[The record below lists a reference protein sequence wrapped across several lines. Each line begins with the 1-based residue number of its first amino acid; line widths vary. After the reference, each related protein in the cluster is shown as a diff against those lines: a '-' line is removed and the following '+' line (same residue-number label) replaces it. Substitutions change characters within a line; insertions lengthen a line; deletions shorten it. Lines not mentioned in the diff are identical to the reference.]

1 MFIGIGTVVNG
12 AAVIIGGILG
22 IIFKKAL
29 KTRMQETMM
38 KAMGLSVIFIGAFGA
53 LNRFSEISGTE
64 KETLHIVLM
73 VIALGLGAL
82 FGELINIQDKTEKFG
97 AWLKEKTKSQ
107 SDNSFI
113 DGFVY
118 ASLTVCI
125 GAMAVIGPIEDALL
139 NNPSTLF
146 TKAILDFVIIMVMA
160 SSLGKGAIF
169 SALPLIAF
177 QGSVTVLAKVIE
189 PLLSDLAV
197 TNISF
202 IGSMLIFCVG
212 VNLFSDKQVVRVA
225 NILPAL
231 IFIVLF
237 SIIPV

>member
-1 MFIGIGTVVNG
+1 MFVGVGTVVNS
-12 AAVIIGGILG
+12 AAVIIGGIIGL
-22 IIFKKAL
+22 IFKKAL
-29 KTRMQETMM
+29 KDRMQETMM
-38 KAMGLSVIFIGAFGA
+38 KAMGLAVIFIGASGA
-53 LNRFSEISGTE
+53 LGRFTEISGTE
-64 KETLHIVLM
+64 GETAQIVLM
-73 VIALGLGAL
+73 VVALGLGAF

-125 GAMAVIGPIEDALL
+125 GAMAVIGPIEDALM
-139 NNPSTLF
+139 NNPATLF

-160 SSLGKGAIF
+160 SSMGKGAIF
-169 SALPLIAF
+169 SALPLAAF

-189 PLLSDLAV
+189 PLLSDMAV
-197 TNISF
+197 TSISF

-212 VNLFSDKQVVRVA
+212 VNLFSDKPVIRVA
-225 NILPAL
+225 NMLPSL
-231 IFIVLF
+231 LFIVLF
-237 SIIPV
+237 SFIPV

>member
-1 MFIGIGTVVNG
+1 MFVGIGTVVNS
-12 AAVIIGGILG
+12 AAVVIGGVIG
-22 IIFKKAL
+22 IVFKRAL
-29 KTRMQETMM
+29 KERMQETMM
-38 KAMGLSVIFIGAFGA
+38 KAMGLAVIFIGSAGA
-53 LNRFSEISGTE
+53 LGRFFEISASE
-64 KETLHIVLM
+64 NETAHIVLM
-73 VIALGLGAL
+73 VVALGLGAL
-82 FGELINIQDKTEKFG
+82 LGELINIQDKTEKFG

-139 NNPSTLF
+139 NNPATLF

-160 SSLGKGAIF
+160 SSMGKGAVF
-169 SALPLIAF
+169 SALPLAVF

-189 PLLSDLAV
+189 PLLSDMAI

-212 VNLFSDKQVVRVA
+212 VNLFSNKPVVRVA
-225 NILPAL
+225 NMLPAL
-231 IFIVLF
+231 LFIVLF
-237 SIIPV
+237 SFIPL